1 MEFNI
6 YFITVLLQLN
16 FVKLQVTELTYQC
29 PTVAPAGI
37 CMSGAYIDELTVP
50 DYETCGRKCYY
61 NPNCKSLNIINYGS
75 SLQLLKCQLFDRN
88 STDSESSLQP
98 LVNCRYFEPTEVN
111 FYLIKSLCQI
121 ILS

>member
-1 MEFNI
+1 MEYDK
-6 YFITVLLQLN
+6 YFIIVLLQFK

-37 CMSGAYIDELTVP
+37 CMSGAYIEELTVP

-75 SLQLLKCQLFDRN
+75 SLQFLRCQLFDRN
-88 STDSESSLQP
+88 STDSETIFQP
-98 LVNCRYFEPTEVN
+98 LVDCRYFEPTEVN
-111 FYLIKSLCQI
+111 VYPI
-121 ILS
+121 